1 MLKSNHYACYRTDCI
16 QFYGYFILS
25 ECWIPTTTLRI
36 PIDSRYQESI
46 MNKDQVKGRIKEA
59 KGKAKEIAG
68 KVVGNKDLEQKGKIE
83 NADGKVQAGY
93 GDLREDVKD
102 AI

>member
-1 MLKSNHYACYRTDCI
+1 
-16 QFYGYFILS
+16 
-25 ECWIPTTTLRI
+25 
-36 PIDSRYQESI
+36 

-83 NADGKVQAGY
+83 NADGKIQAGY
-93 GDLREDVKD
+93 GDLREDIKD

>member
-1 MLKSNHYACYRTDCI
+1 MLKSLCVLPYRLHPVLWLFYFWWALDTD
-16 QFYGYFILS
+16 Y
-25 ECWIPTTTLRI
+25 TALRI
-36 PIDSRYQESI
+36 PVDSCYQESI

-68 KVVGNKDLEQKGKIE
+68 KVVGNKDLEQEGKIE

-102 AI
+102 AV